1 MRKRRAVI
9 YDDNETILELLKAFF
24 ARRGYEVLC
33 FSEPADCPV
42 YGHAGS
48 CNKMHRCA
56 DVVITDLKMPRM
68 TGIELLRLQAERGCK
83 LDIRNKAIVS
93 GYLDD
98 KDTEAIAELGCAF
111 FSKPFD
117 LSELSKWVEECE
129 RRMDLSLPLDN
140 A

>member
-24 ARRGYEVLC
+24 DKRGYEVLC
-33 FSEPADCPV
+33 FSEPAGCPV
-42 YGHAGS
+42 YGHAES
-48 CNKMHRCA
+48 CFKMHRCA

-68 TGIELLRLQAERGCK
+68 SGIELLRLQAQRGCK
-83 LDIRNKAIVS
+83 LDIKNKAIIS

-98 KDTEAIAELGCAF
+98 KDIEAIAELGCMF
-111 FSKPFD
+111 FKKPFD
-117 LSELSKWVEECE
+117 LSELSKWVDECE
-129 RRMDLSLPLDN
+129 KRMDLSLPLDN